1 MTILVSGASGRLGR
15 LILNS
20 LIARGVPTSELVA
33 GARSPQR
40 LDDLRARGIRTVAF
54 DYDDPTTLR
63 AGLEGI
69 DRFVLVSVSQPD
81 TPDTQHDAVIA
92 AAAAADLQALA
103 YTSVYRASESA
114 LPLAPIHAA
123 AERAIA
129 ATSIPAVILRNN
141 SYTELYLGPLMQAR
155 QTGVIAAAA
164 GNGRIAGATR
174 LDLADAAAAAILDDS
189 YLGQVLE
196 LSGDTA
202 FSYADIAAAATEIFG
217 RPVTYRALT
226 VEQLREGLTAAGL
239 DAHTV
244 GVLTRL
250 DAAIAAGDLDSTDRT
265 LGRMIG
271 RPTTTLHDVLRAGSD
286 SAAGSATNTKDIP

>member
-1 MTILVSGASGRLGR
+1 MTILVSGASGHLGR

-20 LIARGVPTSELVA
+20 LIARGVPTPELVA

-40 LDDLRARGIRTVAF
+40 LDDLRTRGIRTVAF

-81 TPDTQHDAVIA
+81 TPVTQHDAVIA

-286 SAAGSATNTKDIP
+286 SPAGSATNTKDIP